1 MRVALIAG
9 PDAGHAY
16 PVLALGAELLRRG
29 HAVRIGTGPDYRAEV
44 ERAGMEF
51 FVLPLLAPQA
61 EDVDIAHRLWNRA
74 GQMAPPLAEMLRSW
88 DCDVVVADT
97 LTRAGGF
104 AAELLGVPWV
114 ELIPHYLPDPDPA
127 LPPVGLGRLPSTRP
141 WRRFDDA
148 SIRRRQEA
156 SLAQGR
162 AHRDRI
168 RASIGLTDPGG
179 PVLRLVCNLPS
190 LEHPRARWPGD
201 VHLVGP
207 LSWEPPLDPL
217 PLPDGNEPLVV
228 VTDSTASTAA
238 SLLAEPALKGLRNA
252 GVRLVL
258 TTTRDLTPWSEG
270 CVVGKGPH
278 GPLLDAAAVAVGP
291 GGGGFLM
298 KAMARGVP
306 MVVIP
311 LMGDQR
317 ESASRVVASGA
328 GRRLPPHL
336 LSPTTLRASV
346 LRVLH
351 DDRYAAAAAGL
362 ADEAA
367 DLGRPRA
374 AALVEAVGAG
384 DRPVGRGPQR

>member
-1 MRVALIAG
+1 MRIALIAG

-29 HAVRIGTGPDYRAEV
+29 HTVRVGTGPDYQAEV
-44 ERAGMEF
+44 DRAGMEF
-51 FVLPLLAPQA
+51 FVLPFLAPQA

-74 GQMAPPLAEMLRSW
+74 GQMAPPLAEMLRAW
-88 DCDVVVADT
+88 EPDLVVADT

-104 AAELLGVPWV
+104 AAELLGIAWV
-114 ELIPHYLPDPDPA
+114 ELIPHYLPDLDPA
-127 LPPVGLGRLPSTRP
+127 LPPVGLGRLPSTRL
-141 WRRFDDA
+141 WRRIDDA
-148 SIRRRQEA
+148 SIRRRQET

-162 AHRDRI
+162 AHRDRV
-168 RASIGLTDPGG
+168 RASIGLTEPGG
-179 PVLRLVCNLPS
+179 PVVRLVCNLPS

-207 LSWEPPLDPL
+207 LSWEPPLAPFD
-217 PLPDGNEPLVV
+217 LPDGTEPLVV

-238 SLLAEPALKGLRNA
+238 SFLAEPALKGLRNA
-252 GVRLVL
+252 GVRLAL
-258 TTTRDLTPWSEG
+258 TTGKAVSPWSRG

-317 ESASRVVASGA
+317 ESASRVVAAGA
-328 GRRLPPHL
+328 GRRLAPQL

-351 DDRYAAAAAGL
+351 DDRYARAAARL
-362 ADEAA
+362 AAEAA
-367 DLGRPRA
+367 DLGPPRA
-374 AALVEAVGAG
+374 AEIVEAVGAG
-384 DRPVGRGPQR
+384 RRPVGRGPQR